1 MMKNHTVNERAWR
14 DIAKRHPMP
23 AAVGASVGDD
33 EQWAAL
39 RADANEVWRA
49 FWRAHADGFDGGFK
63 EFRAVW
69 FTVARGPHGRGQ
81 A

>member
-1 MMKNHTVNERAWR
+1 MKNQTLNYGAWGEV
-14 DIAKRHPMP
+14 AKHHPMP
-23 AAVGASVGDD
+23 AAFAAPVFDD